1 MLARRWFQKRPSL
14 RFRNKRP
21 HTPNPLNYVIFVGIV
36 HHGPRKNLL
45 YPCPFSTYRKYAYP
59 GDYILVSV
67 KQLRLVRKVKV
78 GQIHLALVTRTRKRV
93 AFKDGTYSRSQK
105 NIVLIINQKKRILS
119 TRIFGWVSRKLRR
132 KKFLRI
138 LIICG
143 RYII

>member
-1 MLARRWFQKRPSL
+1 MIQVQTWLNTIDNSGARFVECI
-14 RFRNKRP
+14 
-21 HTPNPLNYVIFVGIV
+21 HTIGGFN
-36 HHGPRKNLL
+36 
-45 YPCPFSTYRKYAYP
+45 RKYAYP